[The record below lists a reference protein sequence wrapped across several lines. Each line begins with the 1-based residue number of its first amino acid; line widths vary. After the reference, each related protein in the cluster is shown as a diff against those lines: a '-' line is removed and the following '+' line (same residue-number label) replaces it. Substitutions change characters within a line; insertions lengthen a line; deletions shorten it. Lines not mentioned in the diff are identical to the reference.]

1 MHKKTVLVTGAAGFI
16 GFSVSKRLLDEG
28 HKVIGVDNLYPYY
41 DVNLKEDRLKM
52 LESDSFSFHNVD
64 IADSEKMLD
73 LFKKTQPTEV
83 VHLAA
88 QPGVRWDNPMVYA
101 QTNLIG
107 HLNIL
112 ECCRHY
118 PVEHLVYASSSS
130 VYGDN
135 DKMPFEETDQTVQ
148 PASLY
153 AATKMADEHM
163 SRVYAKLHD
172 VHSSGLRFF
181 TVYGP
186 WGRPDMSPCL
196 FAGKMLREEK
206 ITIFNKGEMKRDF
219 TYIDDIV
226 EGIFR
231 LISHK
236 PEGAVPHEVYNIG
249 NSDPVP
255 LLDFVAT
262 LEKSLK
268 VKADICFD
276 PEPKLSEV
284 MATYANTSKLE
295 KAVGFKP
302 QTSLEDGLNK
312 FAAWYNDYYQ
322 DNQENSQWSLDK
334 QMAQIEEISSS
345 I

>member
-1 MHKKTVLVTGAAGFI
+1 MKVLVTGAAGFI
-16 GFSVSKRLLDEG
+16 GAGVCEKLLG
-28 HKVIGVDNLYPYY
+28 QNHQVVGVDNIYPYY
-41 DVNLKEDRLKM
+41 DTDLKEDRLKK
-52 LESDSFSFHNVD
+52 LESSHFSFHKID
-64 IADSEKMLD
+64 IADYEQMLN
-73 LFKKTQPTEV
+73 LFKQEKPTHV

-88 QPGVRWDNPMVYA
+88 QPGVRWDKPQVYA

-112 ECCRHY
+112 ECCRHN

-135 DKMPFEETDQTVQ
+135 EEMPFSETDQTNQ

-163 SRVYAKLHD
+163 SRVYAKLHN
-172 VHSSGLRFF
+172 VASSGLRFF

-196 FAGKMLREEK
+196 FAGKMLRGEQ

-226 EGIFR
+226 EGIVR
-231 LISHK
+231 LTAHK
-236 PEGAVPHEVYNIG
+236 PTNKVPHEVYNIG
-249 NSDPVP
+249 NNQPVP
-255 LLDFVAT
+255 LMDFVAK
-262 LEKSLK
+262 LEKAFGI
-268 VKADICFD
+268 KANIYFD

-284 MATYANTSKLE
+284 MATYANTDKLE

-302 QTSLEDGLNK
+302 NTSLDEGLER
-312 FAAWYNDYYQ
+312 FATWYKDYYKE
-322 DNQENSQWSLDK
+322 DQERSLWSVQK
-334 QMAQIEEISSS
+334 QEEALSKFL
-345 I
+345 